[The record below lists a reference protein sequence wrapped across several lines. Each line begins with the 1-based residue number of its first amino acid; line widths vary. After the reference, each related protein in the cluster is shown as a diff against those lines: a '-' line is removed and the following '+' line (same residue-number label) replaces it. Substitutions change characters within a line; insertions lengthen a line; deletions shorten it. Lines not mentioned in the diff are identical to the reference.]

1 MPLTPRLAVL
11 QVRSGLL
18 PGEGAAF
25 LQDLLAWAEARGLAR
40 LVMLASSHSH
50 QRVDRQLQGGSPLRY
65 IATTALLAAAPPPQS
80 FVTFE
85 EEGVVVP
92 GGGEGVVVPGGGLAA
107 RFVRACEEKG
117 VQVRLVPRVRPQP
130 VLATALATR
139 LLAG

>member
-139 LLAG
+139 C